1 MGWTKRVLGATR
13 IHRHPAK
20 LLCPPPR
27 LEQAQIN
34 ICFQR
39 EQNDRLARCLTTRPA
54 RNHAT
59 RRTSLLYTHTSHNQ
73 KTNPLIDRCVPH
85 RNQHIQV
92 IKLCQLLFLYCQFVK
107 RIFISITLYR
117 RVPRRHGQTH
127 SLSAPSRGGRVYP
140 SVRHTHRIV
149 MLMQDTTEP

>member
-1 MGWTKRVLGATR
+1 M
-13 IHRHPAK
+13 
-20 LLCPPPR
+20 
-27 LEQAQIN
+27 
-34 ICFQR
+34 
-39 EQNDRLARCLTTRPA
+39 RPA

-149 MLMQDTTEP
+149 MLMQDTTEPSLLDTSVTLTSLTNPTQVNQVGDDIFCHHRIG